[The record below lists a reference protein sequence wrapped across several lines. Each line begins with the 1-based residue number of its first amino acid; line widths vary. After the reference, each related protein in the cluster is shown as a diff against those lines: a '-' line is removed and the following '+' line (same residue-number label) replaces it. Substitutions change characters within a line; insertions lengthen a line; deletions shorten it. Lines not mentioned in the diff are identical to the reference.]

1 MRPRTSVLAAMGMA
15 AVVLL
20 MSSCGEDSSPT
31 ADDASSDASTTT
43 SDSGWPACSDVW
55 VDGGTIPKGY
65 QGCVDDDGT
74 EVKADK
80 QSCSS
85 GQVLVTYDDTYYGV
99 VGGPVNQTES
109 LKTDSGYKGARQ
121 ACLA

>member
-1 MRPRTSVLAAMGMA
+1 MEVAMRPGTGVLAAVRMA
-15 AVVLL
+15 AVLLL
-20 MSSCGEDSSPT
+20 MSSCGDDSSST
-31 ADDASSDASTTT
+31 ADDPSTGTSSSA
-43 SDSGWPACSDVW
+43 SDSGWPSCSDVW
-55 VDGGTIPKGY
+55 VDGGTIPKTY

-99 VGGPVNQTES
+99 LGGPVNQTES
-109 LKTDSGYKGARQ
+109 
-121 ACLA
+121 